1 MMRGDTDEGSNP
13 EYYVTA
19 EYNGKILNNSGN
31 VNVNNPEPRIKIT
44 PKSSSSGAKPKT
56 PPKVNKPKPQPDSPK
71 GSTHQGSKNNQP
83 DKKGIIK
90 SIKLTDLKGNAFK
103 KRPRFGERIQLVIE
117 GKDIKGKSYRLKI
130 WEDDIT
136 GKNDLLYNR
145 EHKFNGD
152 KQIVYIDL
160 TDDMQKIGEIGN
172 NPKEPDS
179 GEYLTGNY
187 QEIYA
192 EVILQNISTKSQII
206 DVDLKTQAK
215 KQIDT
220 ATATSI
226 GNSSTAENT
235 PNTCK
240 NCTKEFTLIDIQSV
254 FPAANNDD
262 LRTLLLSLNQYREKF
277 SLDTCAKKA
286 HFFAQCIEESG
297 RDLKGALVGE
307 GLQYTPE
314 QLVVQFDNFRSKH
327 VKGSKME
334 NTIYMG
340 YKGERLSYADR
351 KKSKPT
357 QEAYKYGKTNNQKA
371 NEKMIATIAY
381 GNRNGNKTPEDA
393 WNFRGRGLLQ
403 ITGRGNYSLIQ
414 DKIDEIAPQSKV
426 NVFEEVP
433 EQGYTPHKAA
443 ITGMAEWVLKSLN
456 TIALNAKKDND
467 DSIVNQIVDKLNDAT
482 NSRAK
487 RIVHYRG
494 GTANAKN
501 SKQFT
506 AEKDKNGNPKYKPT
520 KEIFKVNDCILLN
533 KGSEKTEENK
543 TQSAPWV
550 PYAVQELKNYGGI
563 RQTQSPLK
571 ERVVEY
577 FKVSKA
583 DWYDHTGYW
592 CGAFIRWCFVQTK
605 DYNYV
610 FNSYNS
616 VTAFN
621 WLASNHSTTKGKEN
635 LRTNDVEAIQD
646 LKDVFVGAIIVFDFS
661 HVAFVV
667 GQTKDG
673 NSLIYVGGNQS
684 DKAPGDG
691 PGKRTVAIGKV
702 DKSKFNKNFW
712 VSKPKKY
719 TPTQE
724 EKNLPKMDVSAQ
736 ELDKNTSR

>member
-1 MMRGDTDEGSNP
+1 MAEIVGNGVSNIMDSIISLSASVVDSASNEGQKESGCPNCDKDITLEEIKEVFKLGKDTDLSNLL
-13 EYYVTA
+13 V
-19 EYNGKILNNSGN
+19 
-31 VNVNNPEPRIKIT
+31 
-44 PKSSSSGAKPKT
+44 
-56 PPKVNKPKPQPDSPK
+56 
-71 GSTHQGSKNNQP
+71 
-83 DKKGIIK
+83 
-90 SIKLTDLKGNAFK
+90 SINT
-103 KRPRFGERIQLVIE
+103 
-117 GKDIKGKSYRLKI
+117 YRK
-130 WEDDIT
+130 
-136 GKNDLLYNR
+136 
-145 EHKFNGD
+145 
-152 KQIVYIDL
+152 
-160 TDDMQKIGEIGN
+160 
-172 NPKEPDS
+172 
-179 GEYLTGNY
+179 
-187 QEIYA
+187 
-192 EVILQNISTKSQII
+192 
-206 DVDLKTQAK
+206 
-215 KQIDT
+215 
-220 ATATSI
+220 
-226 GNSSTAENT
+226 
-235 PNTCK
+235 
-240 NCTKEFTLIDIQSV
+240 
-254 FPAANNDD
+254 
-262 LRTLLLSLNQYREKF
+262 KF

-327 VKGSKME
+327 LKGSKME
-334 NTIYMG
+334 NTIYKG
-340 YKGERLSYADR
+340 YNGERLSFVDR

-403 ITGRGNYSLIQ
+403 ITGKGNYSLIQ
-414 DKIDEIAPQSKV
+414 DKINEFAPESKV

-433 EQGYTPHKAA
+433 EEGYTPHKAA
-443 ITGMAEWVLKSLN
+443 ISGMAEWVLKSLN
-456 TIALNAKKDND
+456 TIALNATKYND
-467 DSIVNQIVDKLNDAT
+467 DSIVNHIVDKLNEAT

-501 SKQFT
+501 SKQYT
-506 AEKDKNGNPKYKPT
+506 AENAENGNVKYKPT
-520 KEIFKVNDCILLN
+520 KDIFKVNECILLN
-533 KGSEKTEENK
+533 KGSEKDDGNK

-550 PYAVQELKNYGGI
+550 PYAVQELKTYGGI

-571 ERVVEY
+571 EKVVKY

-592 CGAFIRWCFVQTK
+592 CGAFIRWCFAQTK

-610 FNSYNS
+610 FDSYNS

-621 WLASNHSTTKGKEN
+621 WLASNHTTTKGKEN
-635 LRTNDVEAIQD
+635 LRTNDVEAIQA
-646 LKDVFVGAIIVFDFS
+646 LNDVFVGAIIVFDFS

-673 NSLIYVGGNQS
+673 SSLVYISGNQS
-684 DKAPGDG
+684 DKAHGDA
-691 PGKRTVAIGKV
+691 PGKRTIAIGKV

-712 VSKPKKY
+712 ISKPKKY